1 MLRRRGYVC
10 VCARACACVC
20 DGARYRHLRLDST
33 GIGDDAVVALLPL
46 IESFA
51 QYSYSDGAPRF
62 GLSLAYNNFGLE
74 AQESLRMTWQ
84 PRPIFAI
91 HT

>member
-1 MLRRRGYVC
+1 MSLGQVIISDFRVFSSLTPGIRPYARR
-10 VCARACACVC
+10 
-20 DGARYRHLRLDST
+20 HDST